1 MSAFRPQRPPL
12 PARLF
17 RAGAAVLALLAAAA
31 APVRAGEYLNPAA
44 IVLGGTATFRV
55 DIAPDAFPDA
65 AIHWT
70 ADPATR
76 VSFPSGSSGRTVTVR
91 GNAPGDVLL
100 RVEIDGYTGEHPVAN
115 ARVVPLSI
123 VKADAWIIGDGG
135 VWARTEDE
143 VRGIFDDVN
152 DIFSQIGVVVSLD
165 SISFTNHTG
174 WLNFNP
180 RANNWAVPNQ
190 ITSITNGTGGL
201 VYYFVGNMG
210 SYYGLHNGGDI
221 LIKNTATGVTVAHE
235 AGHAFGLSDIYTAQ
249 TNETALA
256 VSPALEPTLGN
267 MPNDWGSDSA
277 LGFYSAGLTH
287 SDIVTR
293 LLMYGEGD
301 SGDGAGIDLS
311 YGDVYGLWYEWV
323 QHQRQWQLSL
333 APVGFFQHANPGPYL
348 K

>member
-1 MSAFRPQRPPL
+1 MATASLDRAVPL
-12 PARLF
+12 F
-17 RAGAAVLALLAAAA
+17 VLLAVVPS
-31 APVRAGEYLNPAA
+31 APLRGEGFLNPSG

-70 ADPATR
+70 AEPASR
-76 VSFPSGSSGRTVTVR
+76 VSFPSGPSGRTVTVR
-91 GNAPGDVLL
+91 GETPGDVSL
-100 RVEIDGYTGEHPVAN
+100 RVEIDGYTDAHPVAN
-115 ARVVPLSI
+115 ARVVPLAT

-152 DIFSQIGVVVSLD
+152 DIFSQVGVVVSLD

-210 SYYGLHNGGDI
+210 SYYGLHSGGDI

-256 VSPALEPTLGN
+256 VSPVLEPKREN
-267 MPNDWGSDSA
+267 IPDDWGSDSA
-277 LGFYSAGLTH
+277 LGFYSAALTH

-311 YGDVYGLWYEWV
+311 YGDIYGLWYEWV
-323 QHQRQWQLSL
+323 QHQRQWHLSS
-333 APVGFFQHANPGPYL
+333 APVGFFQHANPEPYL